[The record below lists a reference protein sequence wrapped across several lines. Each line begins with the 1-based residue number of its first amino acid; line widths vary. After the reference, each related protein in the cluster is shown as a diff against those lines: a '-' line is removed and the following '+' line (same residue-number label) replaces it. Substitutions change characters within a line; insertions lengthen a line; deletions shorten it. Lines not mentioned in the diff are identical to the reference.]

1 LTLSKIND
9 WGEDFPGGWREEAES
24 MLPKVK
30 SWRDAGDTHYRK
42 NHREEAKL

>member
-1 LTLSKIND
+1 
-9 WGEDFPGGWREEAES
+9 

-42 NHREEAKL
+42 NHPEEAKFDSSTPPACA